1 MLPVED
7 ARKRILEGFEPLCAE
22 QISVADALG
31 RVLAEDVIARV
42 TKPPMAVSAMDGYA
56 VRAGDV
62 QKTPVRLRQV
72 GYVQAGKS
80 HDREVGAGECV
91 RIFTGGPMP
100 PGTDTIVI
108 QENVDANGEWITIKE
123 NTPERRYVRPA
134 GLDFKEG
141 EPGIKAGRR
150 LTARDVGLIGVMN
163 VPWVMVHRRPRVAI
177 LSSGDEIVMPGD
189 PIGRNQFVS
198 ANGLALAAL
207 VSATG
212 GLPYSL
218 GIAADTPEAVQA
230 AGKAAAGA
238 DLLVTTGGASVGE
251 HDLIRSALSKTGL
264 DIDFWQIAVRPG
276 KPLMF
281 GRMGGTRVIGLPGNP
296 VSAMVCAILFLRP
309 AVEAM
314 MGIPFAQKPHV
325 MATLGVDLPAND
337 KREDYLRSE
346 LRREA
351 DGRLVALP
359 FPVQDSSM
367 ITRLARADCLV
378 IRAPHA
384 PALKAGNLVEIL
396 PFDGHHLA
404 NI

>member
-7 ARKRILEGFEPLCAE
+7 ARKRILEGFAPLGAE

-100 PGTDTIVI
+100 TGTDTIVV
-108 QENVDANGEWITIKE
+108 QENVDASGEWITVKE

-163 VPWVMVHRRPRVAI
+163 VPWIMVHRRPRVAI

-230 AGKAAAGA
+230 AGNAATGA

-251 HDLIRSALSKTGL
+251 HDLIRSALAKTGL

-314 MGIPFAQKPHV
+314 QGIPFVQKPPV

-346 LRREA
+346 LKREA
-351 DGRLVALP
+351 DGRLVAVP

-384 PALKAGNLVEIL
+384 PPLKAGNLVEIL
-396 PFDGHHLA
+396 PFDGHLA